1 VAFVSDRG
9 GRRGIWLISSDG
21 GSPRLLVHAES
32 IGGLSWTHD
41 GQAVVYAADYERWPG
56 LFRVAVADGQVQ
68 RLPTAGVASDP
79 ACSPADD
86 VVAYMSPRT
95 SGPSYTEIRFVD
107 YQGNAR
113 FSKLAP
119 APQLSS
125 GFANGVMAWSPDG
138 KQLAIVSQN
147 ANAPAS
153 IWLLEPAAVA
163 PQYRKL
169 VELPPGPRI
178 RGVAW
183 TPDGRSLIV
192 GKHDATSDIV
202 LIELQQ

>member
-1 VAFVSDRG
+1 
-9 GRRGIWLISSDG
+9 
-21 GSPRLLVHAES
+21 
-32 IGGLSWTHD
+32 
-41 GQAVVYAADYERWPG
+41 
-56 LFRVAVADGQVQ
+56 
-68 RLPTAGVASDP
+68 
-79 ACSPADD
+79 
-86 VVAYMSPRT
+86 MSPRT
-95 SGPSYTEIRFVD
+95 TGSSFTELRFVD
-107 YQGNAR
+107 NKGHAR
-113 FSKLAP
+113 FSTVPP

-153 IWLLEPAAVA
+153 IWLIEPAAAA
-163 PQYRKL
+163 PQFRKL
-169 VELPPGPRI
+169 VELPPGARI

-192 GKHDATSDIV
+192 GKHDATSDVV